1 MRVVDCPCAVPGCG
15 GRARLKPLRT
25 AIGPLDMTEG
35 LCSQHMSLA
44 APDRVLVLRA
54 ARLDLMA
61 SPGLAEIV
69 LFVRAWEAVKMSAI
83 ERSVRSAA

>member
-1 MRVVDCPCAVPGCG
+1 MSVVECPCAVPGCS

-25 AIGPLDMTEG
+25 AIGPLDMIEG
-35 LCSQHMSLA
+35 LCARHMALA
-44 APDRVLVLRA
+44 ASDRVLVLRV

-61 SPGLAEIV
+61 NPGLDEII

-83 ERSVRSAA
+83 ERSIARAA

>member
-1 MRVVDCPCAVPGCG
+1 MSIVECPCAVPGCR

-25 AIGPLDMTEG
+25 AIGPLDLTEG
-35 LCSQHMSLA
+35 LCPHHMALA

-61 SPGLAEIV
+61 NPGLAEIV
-69 LFVRAWEAVKMSAI
+69 LFVRAWEAVKMSAM
-83 ERSVRSAA
+83 ERSVRRAA